1 MHRHGEAARAL
12 TRLARRVQTG
22 AAVEEAV
29 GAARFT
35 AMQKELA
42 GRATPV
48 LSFQSR
54 LRAHDLAVRAAN
66 DTVKLAEFARA
77 EAERVVAAL

>member
-1 MHRHGEAARAL
+1 
-12 TRLARRVQTG
+12 
-22 AAVEEAV
+22 
-29 GAARFT
+29 
-35 AMQKELA
+35 MQKELA

-48 LSFQSR
+48 LSFQNR

-66 DTVKLAEFARA
+66 DTVKLAEFARG